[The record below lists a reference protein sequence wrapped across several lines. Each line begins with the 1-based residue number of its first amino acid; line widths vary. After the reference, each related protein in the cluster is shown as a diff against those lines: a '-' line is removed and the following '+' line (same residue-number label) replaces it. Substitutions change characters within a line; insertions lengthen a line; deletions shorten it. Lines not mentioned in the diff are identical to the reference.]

1 MILGDFIF
9 SIRGLS
15 QNGVSIISDYRWE
28 SIDRIEGLPFFQ
40 YLGEKQETV
49 EITGVFYPKFSEN
62 YKTISDI
69 KNSNL
74 ISKPNNFISDSGE
87 VLGKFVITSIEE
99 NQSYFDKDIGAKRI
113 EFSIKLKKIPDEQVG
128 SSLETTISNVSNKSL
143 RW

>member
-9 SIRGLS
+9 SIRGLAH
-15 QNGVSIISDYRWE
+15 NGVLITSDYKWE
-28 SIDRIEGLPFFQ
+28 SVDKVEGLPFFQ

-87 VLGKFVITSIEE
+87 VLGKFIITSIEE
-99 NQSYFDKDIGAKRI
+99 NQSYFEKDIGAKRI
-113 EFSIKLKKIPDEQVG
+113 EFSIKLKRIPDEQSGGV
-128 SSLETTISNVSNKSL
+128 LETTNSNVSNKSL

>member
-15 QNGVSIISDYRWE
+15 QNGVSIISDYKWE
-28 SIDRIEGLPFFQ
+28 SVDKVEGLPFFQ

-69 KNSNL
+69 RNSNL
-74 ISKPNNFISDSGE
+74 ISRPNSFITESGE

-113 EFSIKLKKIPDEQVG
+113 EFSIKLKKIPYEQVG

>member
-9 SIRGLS
+9 SIRGLAH
-15 QNGVSIISDYRWE
+15 NGVMITSDYKWE
-28 SIDRIEGLPFFQ
+28 SVDKVDGLPFFQ
-40 YLGEKQETV
+40 YLGEKQETI

-69 KNSNL
+69 KHSNL

-87 VLGKFVITSIEE
+87 VLGKFIIASIEE
-99 NQSYFDKDIGAKRI
+99 NQSFFDKDIGAKRI
-113 EFSIKLKKIPDEQVG
+113 EFSIKLKKISEDQTKDI
-128 SSLETTISNVSNKSL
+128 LETTNSNVTNKSL

>member
-74 ISKPNNFISDSGE
+74 ISRPNNFISDSGE